1 MIFRVHGCCILHW
14 QERLGL
20 KEAGVELG
28 HAILFFGCR
37 NRKMVW
43 LMFQHFPS
51 SSTVSMQNSITAEIF
66 QFFTYASYIENT
78 YLLCDYFSFK
88 APYVSRKISKLLFM
102 YRSALNKRSYMMD
115 VLPSFFKILLIIS
128 VLFVQD
134 FIYEDELN
142 NFVDSGVLSE
152 LIVAFSREGPTKE
165 YVQHKMAQKVNW
177 LSLLNHVLLK
187 KHYIS
192 PFFHHSYV
200 IFPGCRALEHHFSG
214 RLYLCL
220 W

>member
-1 MIFRVHGCCILHW
+1 
-14 QERLGL
+14 
-20 KEAGVELG
+20 
-28 HAILFFGCR
+28 
-37 NRKMVW
+37 
-43 LMFQHFPS
+43 
-51 SSTVSMQNSITAEIF
+51 
-66 QFFTYASYIENT
+66 
-78 YLLCDYFSFK
+78 
-88 APYVSRKISKLLFM
+88 M
-102 YRSALNKRSYMMD
+102 YRNALNKRSYVLD

-200 IFPGCRALEHHFSG
+200 IFPGCRALEPHFSG